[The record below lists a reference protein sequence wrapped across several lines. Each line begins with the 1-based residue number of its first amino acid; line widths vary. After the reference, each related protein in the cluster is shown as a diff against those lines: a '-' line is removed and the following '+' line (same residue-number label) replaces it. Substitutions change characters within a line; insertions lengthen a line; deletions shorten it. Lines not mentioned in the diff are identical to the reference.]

1 MTDEWT
7 TTLNGIRIDQVTGE
21 ARFQGTWYPSFTD
34 ALKALREYERAA
46 LIHAEEEMDRRRDE
60 QEDYRMNV

>member
-1 MTDEWT
+1 
-7 TTLNGIRIDQVTGE
+7 VTGE

-60 QEDYRMNV
+60 QEMDD